1 MAPGLLDLMYAYGYR
16 DRDPLWDS
24 KKLFDLLMKVYPGLT
39 DIGNL
44 RQGPVLHQMHSFA
57 IGSANVMA
65 GRHSAMFGRAEKTG
79 GLTFTI
85 YYSGS
90 STYTQEGS
98 RFVADSPDCG
108 LLIADS
114 EGDALTT
121 DVSTMVI
128 RFQPEGV
135 LETAKVM
142 FADTPFSL
150 NLNPQLIDLKSRQL
164 CGYVRCLPQ
173 ILTALST
180 AKQDAEDTIYRFL
193 ARATAVPTNPTKRQL
208 RTHRKRE
215 GLDLACGFMMDHLA
229 QEITLTDIERAANLS
244 ARSLQVA
251 FLERFGLSPRSWLT
265 EQRLAR
271 AFSEIQR
278 ADPQTSMAEIATR
291 SGFTHHGR
299 FASLFKSR
307 FGLLPSQLRERQLH

>member
-1 MAPGLLDLMYAYGYR
+1 MAPSLLDLMYAYGYR

-24 KKLFDLLMKVYPGLT
+24 QKLFDLLMKVYPGLT
-39 DIGNL
+39 DIDNL
-44 RQGPVLHQMHSFA
+44 RPGPVLHQMHSFA
-57 IGSANVMA
+57 IGSAHVMA
-65 GRHSAMFGRAEKTG
+65 GRHSALFGRAEKTG

-90 STYTQEGS
+90 STYTQDGHK
-98 RFVADSPDCG
+98 FTVDTPDCG
-108 LLIADS
+108 LLIADA
-114 EGDALTT
+114 EGEAVIS

-128 RFQPEGV
+128 RFQPEQV
-135 LETAKVM
+135 LETAAVM
-142 FADTPFSL
+142 FADTPFL
-150 NLNPQLIDLKSRQL
+150 IDLNPQMIDLKIRNLS
-164 CGYVRCLPQ
+164 GHVRCLPQ

-180 AKQDAEDTIYRFL
+180 AQQDAEDTIYRFL

-215 GLDLACGFMMDHLA
+215 GLDLACAFMMDHLA

-278 ADPQTSMAEIATR
+278 ADPQTSMADIATR

-299 FASLFKSR
+299 FASLFKLR
-307 FGLLPSQLRERQLH
+307 FGLLPSQLRDRQLH